1 MCKDFPPSCPAR
13 CQPGAAIRPPVVDV
27 LSSSWRSCP
36 YSYDVWDIGEV
47 HPGVVVQVRRGLVP
61 SGTALLGQRP
71 HHCQPAATTLR
82 RRRTQLIE
90 QRAQYPRRC
99 RVLINCLGGCPRP
112 APQRAPPEQVRA
124 APGQPSRRSQP
135 RRQPH
140 GLTQMPQC
148 GTRRSQPDLGRRPP
162 RCGEL
167 PEDTRR
173 GHGRGHQ
180 RGFGRR
186 RIACAARQR
195 PRAGGRL
202 GGLREGDTKVA
213 AANPADIAPGH
224 PAG

>member
-1 MCKDFPPSCPAR
+1 MEIVPIFIRRLGHRGSSSGR
-13 CQPGAAIRPPVVDV
+13 RRPGQAWLSAIRHRP
-27 LSSSWRSCP
+27 SRSASAP
-36 YSYDVWDIGEV
+36 L
-47 HPGVVVQVRRGLVP
+47 P
-61 SGTALLGQRP
+61 
-71 HHCQPAATTLR
+71 PAATTLR
-82 RRRTQLIE
+82 RRRTELIE

-99 RVLINCLGGCPRP
+99 RVLINCLGVVQDPRHSERRLSKSGP
-112 APQRAPPEQVRA
+112 RLGSQAV
-124 APGQPSRRSQP
+124 GLSRDA
-135 RRQPH
+135 QPH

-148 GTRRSQPDLGRRPP
+148 GTRRSQPDLRRRPP

-167 PEDTRR
+167 PEGTRM
-173 GHGRGHQ
+173 GHGRRHQ